1 MNGLNKVML
10 IGTVGSDPET
20 KIINENLRVTSFR
33 IVTNETFLDKA
44 TGTKKEN
51 AEWHNVEAWNS
62 LSDTVSMYF
71 KKGTNVYVE
80 GKIKTDVYDDKDG
93 KKVYRTK
100 ISMESFLFTGNKKT
114 DEQQPGQTQQAPVQY
129 AQVPQQAPIQQAPVQ
144 YAQVPQQA
152 PVQYAQAPQQAPQ
165 QAPVQYA
172 QVPQQAPIQQ
182 APQQVPIQNY
192 MTDAEFRNGMNAPDD
207 LPF

>member
-129 AQVPQQAPIQQAPVQ
+129 AQVPQQAP
-144 YAQVPQQA
+144 
-152 PVQYAQAPQQAPQ
+152 VQYAQAPQQAPQ